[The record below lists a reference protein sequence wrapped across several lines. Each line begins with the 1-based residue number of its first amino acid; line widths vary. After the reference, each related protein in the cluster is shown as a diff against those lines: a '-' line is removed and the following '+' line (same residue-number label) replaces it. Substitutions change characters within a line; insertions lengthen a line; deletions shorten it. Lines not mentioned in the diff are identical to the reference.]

1 MLSRIAGDDVG
12 AVGAQLVWP
21 SGVVQHGG
29 VVLGPS
35 FAAAHAFTD
44 RIDSDVGYCD
54 LLRIA
59 HECSAV
65 TAACLVTR
73 RRDYLEVGGM
83 DEVRFPVNFNDV
95 DYCLKL
101 RAESGR
107 TTHFGRSQPR
117 LPPRGALGGARKQ
130 SKRSRRIPRRRSRSG
145 WIIVS

>member
-1 MLSRIAGDDVG
+1 
-12 AVGAQLVWP
+12 
-21 SGVVQHGG
+21 
-29 VVLGPS
+29 
-35 FAAAHAFTD
+35 
-44 RIDSDVGYCD
+44 
-54 LLRIA
+54 
-59 HECSAV
+59 
-65 TAACLVTR
+65 
-73 RRDYLEVGGM
+73 
-83 DEVRFPVNFNDV
+83 VNFNDV